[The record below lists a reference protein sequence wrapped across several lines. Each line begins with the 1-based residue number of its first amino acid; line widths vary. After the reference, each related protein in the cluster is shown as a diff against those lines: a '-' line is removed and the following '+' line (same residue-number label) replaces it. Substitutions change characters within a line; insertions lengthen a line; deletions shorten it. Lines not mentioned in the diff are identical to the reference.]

1 MPHPSANKFDYNIE
15 WDILHLSDEFP
26 VSPYPI
32 CINVDHTRAMKLH
45 MQLDMNRS
53 NTGNY
58 TFTEPRSQRVQIQG
72 RSAAPTP
79 CRCCCPQTS
88 SIQNL
93 GVPLISGM
101 QPVIVPYKNV

>member
-32 CINVDHTRAMKLH
+32 CINVDNTRAMKLH
-45 MQLDMNRS
+45 IQLDMNRS